1 MVVEHSRKSIKSKR
15 YFRLKRLMAKKVK
28 YAIGFLNKQLK
39 HQSVM
44 LWVHIFY
51 NIFQK
56 LESNDM
62 FRIQRTNKTIITLNA
77 YVVHQRRFFFWDKKS
92 IHVLISRYVICE
104 WDLKQCFAV
113 TINNEISTIMIK
125 WHSWSGSWSL
135 FIKFINNELP

>member
-1 MVVEHSRKSIKSKR
+1 
-15 YFRLKRLMAKKVK
+15 MAKKVK

-62 FRIQRTNKTIITLNA
+62 FRIQKTNKTIITLNA
-77 YVVHQRRFFFWDKKS
+77 YVVHQRRFFSGTRNPYTF
-92 IHVLISRYVICE
+92 LYVGM
-104 WDLKQCFAV
+104 LFV
-113 TINNEISTIMIK
+113 SEI
-125 WHSWSGSWSL
+125 
-135 FIKFINNELP
+135 